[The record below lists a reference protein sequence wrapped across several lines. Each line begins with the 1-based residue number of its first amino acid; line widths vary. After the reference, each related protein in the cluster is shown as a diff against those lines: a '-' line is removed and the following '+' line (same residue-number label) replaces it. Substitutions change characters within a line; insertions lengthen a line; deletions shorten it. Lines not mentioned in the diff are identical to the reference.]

1 MDYQK
6 QKHNRNQPADDGL
19 RLQDQT
25 YIGIFGDVPHV
36 RDGVLG
42 HRMMKARTQGETRM
56 KVSRAN
62 VLCDPFTIP
71 EPNDLQCHLAWDIY
85 DVAVMRATESGSG
98 MCPRQES
105 TI

>member
-6 QKHNRNQPADDGL
+6 QKRDQPADDGL
-19 RLQDQT
+19 RLQGPT
-25 YIGIFGDVPHV
+25 YIGHFNDLPPVLDGILGDGML
-36 RDGVLG
+36 R
-42 HRMMKARTQGETRM
+42 ARTKGKTRM